1 MHHKNKAIM
10 IEANIP
16 PIAPPTAPAMAPFLA
31 DSVSQ

>member
-10 IEANIP
+10 IEANTP
-16 PIAPPTAPAMAPFLA
+16 AIAPPTAPAMAPFLA